1 MARSR
6 LCTPAVA
13 LVLAFVVGAS
23 AAAAREPGEA
33 PPPHK
38 SVYGKLLT
46 VNARTNTVIMKSDE
60 GENLSWRFEKEV
72 VAEAAGFE
80 PGVPVIVIYR
90 LLPSG
95 VKRVTALA
103 FPGVEKS
110 PTYVNMTGARVVLR
124 SAPAVSGACDAA
136 GTSDATESVIPPGGR
151 AEVLEACWC
160 CATPGSSCATTTQS
174 GAGRAYLVQCFE

>member
-1 MARSR
+1 MAPSR
-6 LCTPAVA
+6 LCTLAVA
-13 LVLAFVVGAS
+13 LVLAFAVGAS
-23 AAAAREPGEA
+23 VAAAREPDDA

-60 GENLSWRFEKEV
+60 GESLAWRFEKEV
-72 VAEAAGFE
+72 IAEAAGFE

-90 LLPSG
+90 LLPEG

-110 PTYVNMTGARVVLR
+110 PTYVNMTGGRVVLR
-124 SAPAVSGACDAA
+124 SAPAVDGACEAA
-136 GTSDATESVIPPGGR
+136 GAGATESVVPPGGR

-160 CATPGSSCATTTQS
+160 CATPGTSCATTTKS
-174 GAGRAYLVQCFE
+174 GVGRAYLVQCFE

>member
-6 LCTPAVA
+6 LCSLAVA
-13 LVLAFVVGAS
+13 LVLAFLV
-23 AAAAREPGEA
+23 AAAAPAREPGDA

-38 SVYGKLLT
+38 SVYGTLLT
-46 VNARTNTVIMKSDE
+46 VNATTNTVIMKSDK
-60 GENLSWRFEKEV
+60 GESLSWRFDKEV
-72 VAEAAGFE
+72 IAEAAGFE

-110 PTYVNMTGARVVLR
+110 PTYVNMTGGRVVLR
-124 SAPAVSGACDAA
+124 SAPAVNGACDAA
-136 GTSDATESVIPPGGR
+136 GASEATESVIPPGGR

-160 CATPGSSCATTTQS
+160 CAASGQSCATSTKS
-174 GAGRAYLVQCFE
+174 GVGRAYLVQCFE